1 MNIGIEGIGLTPLLS
16 NSIEISTDDEYPIQ
30 MVVKFNEVRIYES
43 TLYPL
48 DGKVRF
54 YDLCFL
60 VQEYMRNNL
69 ISSGQLSVSA
79 VFQHIIPFAVTEFEA
94 YAETVTAYVVYSSIR
109 TSYEDDTE
117 FLSSHFLTTR
127 SCYTIPRGKS
137 QFFSFF
143 EQGGVDPS
151 GYIDVS
157 FMLDDGSVR
166 TTRLTNKISASS
178 TNKIYNF
185 GIESNTLDIRVKS
198 LYPNDTPKVLGGT
211 IVHGNR
217 VIDFFFTDDEPIES
231 FGFYNAFNVWENY
244 YVFGTSNIKT
254 SFTQKEAICAGV
266 SSYYN
271 QSASRLVEIKT
282 VPLSYEE
289 ALWVNEFLGSK
300 RIVKV
305 IPPDDDRDILIS
317 DITSEI
323 SDSDKETIS
332 IKFSW
337 KYADPF
343 VWKIYH

>member
-1 MNIGIEGIGLTPLLS
+1 MNIGFDGIGLTSLLS
-16 NSIEISTDDEYPIQ
+16 NRIEVSTDDENPIQ
-30 MVVKFNEVRIYES
+30 MVVKMNSIKIYES

-48 DGKVRF
+48 DGKVIF
-54 YDLCFL
+54 YDLVVI

-69 ISSGQLSVSA
+69 ISAGELSVSA
-79 VFQHIIPFAVTEFEA
+79 VFPHLVPFAVTEFEA
-94 YAETVTAYVVYSSIR
+94 YAETATAFVVYSSIR
-109 TSYEDDTE
+109 TSYEDDME
-117 FLSSHFLTTR
+117 FLQSHFLTTR
-127 SCYTIPRGKS
+127 SCYTIPRGKG
-137 QFFSFF
+137 QMFSFF
-143 EQGGVDPS
+143 EVGGVDPS

-178 TNKIYNF
+178 TNKVYNF
-185 GIESNTLDIRVKS
+185 GIDSNSMNTRVKA
-198 LYPNDTPKVLGGT
+198 LYPNDSPKVLGGT
-211 IVHGNR
+211 IVHGSR

-231 FGFYNAFNVWENY
+231 FGFYNTFNVWENY
-244 YVFGTSNIKT
+244 YVYGTSNIKT
-254 SFTQKEAICAGV
+254 SFTQKEAVCSGM

-271 QSASRLVEIKT
+271 QSASRVVEIKT

-289 ALWVNEFLGSK
+289 ALWLNEFLGSQ

-317 DITSEI
+317 DVTSEI

>member
-1 MNIGIEGIGLTPLLS
+1 MNIGIDGIGLTPLLS

-30 MVVKFNEVRIYES
+30 MVVKFNEIRIYES

-79 VFQHIIPFAVTEFEA
+79 

-109 TSYEDDTE
+109 TSYEYHTE

-178 TNKIYNF
+178 INKIYNF

-198 LYPNDTPKVLGGT
+198 LYPNDSPKVLGGT

-271 QSASRLVEIKT
+271 QSASRVVEIKT

>member
-1 MNIGIEGIGLTPLLS
+1 MNIGIDGIGFTSLLS
-16 NSIEISTDDEYPIQ
+16 NRIVVNTDDGYPIQ
-30 MVVKFNEVRIYES
+30 MVVKMNSIKIYES

-48 DGKVRF
+48 DGRVIF

-69 ISSGQLSVSA
+69 ISSGQLSVS
-79 VFQHIIPFAVTEFEA
+79 A

-198 LYPNDTPKVLGGT
+198 LYPNDSPKVLGGT

-254 SFTQKEAICAGV
+254 SFTQKEAICAGM

-271 QSASRLVEIKT
+271 QSASRVVEIKT

>member
-1 MNIGIEGIGLTPLLS
+1 MNIGIDGIGLTSILS
-16 NSIEISTDDEYPIQ
+16 NRIEISTDDEYPIQ
-30 MVVKFNEVRIYES
+30 MVVKFNEIRIYES

-69 ISSGQLSVSA
+69 ISSGQLSVS
-79 VFQHIIPFAVTEFEA
+79 A

-198 LYPNDTPKVLGGT
+198 LNPNDTPKVLGGT

-271 QSASRLVEIKT
+271 QSASRVVEIKT

>member
-1 MNIGIEGIGLTPLLS
+1 
-16 NSIEISTDDEYPIQ
+16 
-30 MVVKFNEVRIYES
+30 
-43 TLYPL
+43 
-48 DGKVRF
+48 
-54 YDLCFL
+54 
-60 VQEYMRNNL
+60 MRNNL
-69 ISSGQLSVSA
+69 ISSGQLSVS
-79 VFQHIIPFAVTEFEA
+79 A

-198 LYPNDTPKVLGGT
+198 LYPNDSPKVLGGT

-266 SSYYN
+266 SYYYN
-271 QSASRLVEIKT
+271 QSASRVVEIKT